1 MHSWSRAVTFA
12 GFVGLLGVLGAI
24 SASAHEERATIPPA
38 GDGRLPAY
46 RTYNAPGHPHLVVC
60 ASDSRQR
67 IEAWPQGELRSLNL
81 QLLSQCRYHE
91 AQDAVDAV
99 RQRGTNIYIL
109 PGVYTM
115 PDRFRTPTGACAL
128 ISGVKLSYAQ
138 QLACPHLL
146 NWIAILGDADA
157 TADANPAVPARSY
170 DCDGRLCDLQF
181 EGTGRTP
188 LDVIFDVQFKKLNV
202 IRADRADGVY
212 FRNFTVQHSQF
223 NGVYVMESDGYV
235 IDSVLGRWND
245 EYAFLTFSVDH
256 GLYTNCEGY
265 GNGDS
270 AVYPGGQAQRYGTR
284 PVTEVRGC
292 RMHHNAIGLSG
303 TGGDSLYVHD
313 NWFYDNSS
321 GITNDSL
328 YPNHPGEPQ
337 NSAVYVNN
345 HIFSNNEDF
354 AQYARDHTCN
364 LPYEQR
370 HYDEGVVC
378 PSTPVPV
385 GTGITLAG
393 GNFNVYG
400 QNYIYDNWRFGTM
413 QLTVPAPLRNDY
425 NPDHALDT
433 SHGNRY
439 YANRM
444 NFAPD
449 GSVHPNGLDFWWDE
463 GGTLNCWQDNVT
475 RRPEGIVS
483 DPPYNTTGPGQ
494 AGGYPAVLVP
504 TGRPLPGC
512 DQNAQTSGGN
522 QAKIGFVV
530 ACAAYDVHDNQA
542 GGGFADPPGCPWL
555 RQAAPPPGYSP
566 TGFGPPPGGHAP
578 APTGWANGPTGMPGS
593 HPSGGGMPEAAASLL
608 ANWWLILPLVA
619 LRRRAVS

>member
-1 MHSWSRAVTFA
+1 MRTGMRILFTFGAAALLLAAGATPGLAHS
-12 GFVGLLGVLGAI
+12 
-24 SASAHEERATIPPA
+24 ERASIPPS
-38 GDGRLPAY
+38 GEGRVPAY
-46 RTYNAPGHPHLVVC
+46 RTVNTAGHPHLVVC
-60 ASDSRQR
+60 APDSKQR
-67 IEAWPQGELRSLNL
+67 IEAWPSGELRSLN
-81 QLLSQCRYHE
+81 QELLAQCRYHDP
-91 AQDAVDAV
+91 QDAVDAV
-99 RQRGTNIYIL
+99 RTRGSNIYIL

-115 PDRFRTPTGACAL
+115 PDRFLRPTGECAAL
-128 ISGVKLSYAQ
+128 SGVLLSYAQ
-138 QLACPHLL
+138 QLRCPHLL
-146 NWIAILGDADA
+146 NWVAILGDAAGSADNDA
-157 TADANPAVPARSY
+157 ARASTNY
-170 DCDGRLCDLQF
+170 ACDGRLCDLQF

-188 LDVIFDVQFKKLNV
+188 LDVVFDLQFKKLNV
-202 IRADRADGVY
+202 IRADRADGIY

-256 GLYTNCEGY
+256 GLYSNCEGY

-284 PVTEVRGC
+284 PVTEVKGC

-345 HIFSNNEDF
+345 HIYSNNEDF
-354 AQYARDHTCN
+354 AEYARQGICN

-400 QNYIYDNWRFGTM
+400 YNYLYDNWRWGTV
-413 QLTVPAPLRNDY
+413 QLTVPAPLRNDA

-433 SHGNRY
+433 SHANRY
-439 YANRM
+439 YANRL

-475 RRPEGIVS
+475 KRSEGIVS

-494 AGGYPAVLVP
+494 AGGYPVSPVP
-504 TGRPLPGC
+504 VGRPLPVC
-512 DQNAQTSGGN
+512 DQNAQTSSGN
-522 QAKIGFVV
+522 QAKIGFVA
-530 ACAAYDVHDNQA
+530 ACAAYDLHSNP
-542 GGGFADPPGCPWL
+542 DPPGCPWL
-555 RQAAPPPGYSP
+555 RQPPPPPGYSA
-566 TGFGPPPGGHAP
+566 TGAGPDPSHAHAP
-578 APTGWANGPTGMPGS
+578 GPTGWANGPTGMPGS
-593 HPSGGGMPEAAASLL
+593 RSGEGRSPAAAVVAFFLG
-608 ANWWLILPLVA
+608 NWWLALPLLGVVRK
-619 LRRRAVS
+619 RRQD